1 MPPLSIFT
9 VERTPRTCRK
19 TLQLCGC
26 CPLQA
31 GWECQAC
38 TYVNAEDRDIC
49 DICAKSRRK
58 GPEVQP
64 LLRGGKEC
72 SKCTLVNQPE
82 AVYCSACASSLDDA
96 PTYI

>member
-1 MPPLSIFT
+1 
-9 VERTPRTCRK
+9 
-19 TLQLCGC
+19 
-26 CPLQA
+26 
-31 GWECQAC
+31 
-38 TYVNAEDRDIC
+38 
-49 DICAKSRRK
+49 
-58 GPEVQP
+58 VQP